1 MKIIVKSIFILFLGF
16 CVACKNESSQSY
28 NSTKDIEV
36 PTKNEEDSIAAS
48 YKEQEKLLNAVTPE
62 PMKKK
67 KEEVR
72 NEKKANSVFLG
83 EGCCSNEPP
92 PSLCCCEPVWIKYLE
107 IYKSGN
113 AKKIAKIRSEDP
125 ILNDCYKKIPSF
137 KKKVDELEM
146 SDEE

>member
-1 MKIIVKSIFILFLGF
+1 MSCKS
-16 CVACKNESSQSY
+16 KTSQNYETSNE
-28 NSTKDIEV
+28 IEV
-36 PTKNEEDSIAAS
+36 PSQSQTDSIAS
-48 YKEQEKLLNAVTPE
+48 VFEKQKEVLENATPE
-62 PMKKK
+62 HLKKK
-67 KEEVR
+67 VEEVR

-107 IYKSGN
+107 IYKSGD